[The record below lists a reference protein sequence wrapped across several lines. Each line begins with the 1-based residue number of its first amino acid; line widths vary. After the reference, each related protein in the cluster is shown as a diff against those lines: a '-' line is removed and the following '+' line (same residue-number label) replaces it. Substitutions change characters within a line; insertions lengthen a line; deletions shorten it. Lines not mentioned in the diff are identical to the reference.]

1 MIGGAYGGHERED
14 ICFQVIHGKTYSRKT
29 ARRPRLTRGTAY
41 YRLGQSFSACGLVVR
56 CCDNG
61 NEHTGFITLGNL
73 LNGLET

>member
-1 MIGGAYGGHERED
+1 MGGTR
-14 ICFQVIHGKTYSRKT
+14 GKIYVFRLFMVKPKVG
-29 ARRPRLTRGTAY
+29 RRLGKPRLTRGTAY